1 MSLDEMIR
9 NGGDSRRRGR
19 ALDEALDEEVIPN
32 GEVALDEEMI
42 LNGEMIPEE
51 ERWFQTETWF
61 SDADAEL
68 CLRFQRTLYSLLKG

>member
-9 NGGDSRRRGR
+9 NGRDSRRRGR
-19 ALDEALDEEVIPN
+19 ALGEEVIPDE
-32 GEVALDEEMI
+32 EVALDEELV
-42 LNGEMIPEE
+42 LNREMIPEE

>member
-9 NGGDSRRRGR
+9 NGRDSRRRGR
-19 ALDEALDEEVIPN
+19 ALGEEVIPDE
-32 GEVALDEEMI
+32 EVALDEE
-42 LNGEMIPEE
+42 LVPEE